1 MSGNPIVDDL
11 TTLAMLKTVPYPQQ
25 QADALTVD
33 DISFSYPNGH
43 RVFSSFSLNAKPGEF
58 VAILGPSGCGKTTL
72 LNLLSGFVQPQS
84 GLITINQTAVRP
96 ERSELG
102 YVFQAPQL
110 FPWLSA
116 LENVRFGLRMSAQTN
131 EAQQRAQALQ
141 YLRLVGLESAAH
153 RLPHQL
159 SGGMQQRV
167 SLARTLALEPSV
179 LLMDEPFAAL
189 DAISRNSMNEETLRL
204 WAELGQTVLFI
215 THDIDEAVFLADR
228 VIVLNIAPG
237 GIHSELDIHL
247 PRPRSNLK
255 TRRLPAFLDYRNEL
269 MECISQVMD
278 ASQATAYL
286 TPQLELTA

>member
-1 MSGNPIVDDL
+1 MSGIPIVNDL
-11 TTLAMLKTVPYPQQ
+11 TILAMLETIPSAQP

-43 RVFSSFSLNAKPGEF
+43 RVFSSFSLSARPGEF

-72 LNLLSGFVQPQS
+72 LNLLSGFQQPQS
-84 GLITINQTAVRP
+84 GHISINQTAVRP

-116 LENVRFGLRMSAQTN
+116 LENVRFGLRMAAQTS
-131 EAQQRAQALQ
+131 ESQQRAQALQ
-141 YLRLVGLESAAH
+141 YLRLVGLENAAH

-167 SLARTLALEPSV
+167 SLARTLALEPGV

-189 DAISRNSMNEETLRL
+189 DAISRHSMNEETLRI

-237 GIHSELDIHL
+237 GIHSELKINL

-269 MECISQVMD
+269 MERISQVMEV
-278 ASQATAYL
+278 SHATAYP
-286 TPQLELTA
+286 TRQLELTA

>member
-1 MSGNPIVDDL
+1 MPESL
-11 TTLAMLKTVPYPQQ
+11 PYAPQ

-33 DISFSYPNGH
+33 DINFSYPNGH
-43 RVFSSFSLNAKPGEF
+43 RVFSAFSLNAKPGEF

-72 LNLLSGFVQPQS
+72 LNLLSGFQQPQS
-84 GLITINQTAVRP
+84 GQITINQTAVRP

-116 LENVRFGLRMSAQTN
+116 LENVRFGLRMTAQLS

-141 YLRLVGLESAAH
+141 YLRLVGLENAAH

-167 SLARTLALEPSV
+167 SLARTLALEPGV

-189 DAISRNSMNEETLRL
+189 DAISRNSMNEETLRI

-237 GIHSELDIHL
+237 GIHSELNIHL

-269 MECISQVMD
+269 MERISHVMEVSE
-278 ASQATAYL
+278 AVANPTRQ
-286 TPQLELTA
+286 PELTA

>member
-1 MSGNPIVDDL
+1 MLGIPIVNDL
-11 TTLAMLKTVPYPQQ
+11 TTLAMLKTIPYAMQ

-43 RVFSSFSLNAKPGEF
+43 PVFSSFSLSARPAEF

-84 GLITINQTAVRP
+84 GQITINQTAVRP

-116 LENVRFGLRMSAQTN
+116 LENVRFGLRMNAQTS
-131 EAQQRAQALQ
+131 EAQQRAHALQ
-141 YLRLVGLESAAH
+141 YLRLVGLEHAAQ

-189 DAISRNSMNEETLRL
+189 DAISRNSMNEEILRI
-204 WAELGQTVLFI
+204 WAELRQTVLFI

-237 GIHSELDIHL
+237 GIHSELKINL
-247 PRPRSNLK
+247 PRPRSNVK

-269 MECISQVMD
+269 MERISQVMD
-278 ASQATAYL
+278 ASLATAYPA
-286 TPQLELTA
+286 PQLELTA

>member
-1 MSGNPIVDDL
+1 MSGLSIVNDL
-11 TTLAMLKTVPYPQQ
+11 TALAMPLTPFVSPPG
-25 QADALTVD
+25 ANALNVDA
-33 DISFSYPNGH
+33 ISFGYANGH
-43 RVFSSFSLNAKPGEF
+43 TVFEQFSLRARPGEF

-72 LNLLSGFVQPQS
+72 LNLLAGFQAPS
-84 GLITINQTAVRP
+84 AGRILINEQAVRP
-96 ERSELG
+96 ELPELG

-116 LENVRFGLRMSAQTN
+116 LENVRFGLRMAGQGSDA
-131 EAQQRAQALQ
+131 EQREKALG
-141 YLRLVGLESAAH
+141 YLRLVGLEHAAQ
-153 RLPHQL
+153 RLAHQL

-167 SLARTLALEPSV
+167 SLARTLALEPGV

-228 VIVLNIAPG
+228 VVVLNIAPG
-237 GIHSELDIHL
+237 GIHSELAIDL
-247 PRPRSNLK
+247 PRPRSNRV

-269 MECISQVMD
+269 MERISQVM
-278 ASQATAYL
+278 AQSPLAIPVRPLPETLA
-286 TPQLELTA
+286 

>member
-1 MSGNPIVDDL
+1 MSGVPIVNDL
-11 TTLAMLKTVPYPQQ
+11 TTLAMPKTNSYTQQ
-25 QADALTVD
+25 QADALTVH
-33 DISFSYPNGH
+33 DIGFSYPNGH
-43 RVFSSFSLNAKPGEF
+43 RVFSSFSLNARPGEF

-84 GLITINQTAVRP
+84 GRISINQSAVRP
-96 ERSELG
+96 ERPELG

-116 LENVRFGLRMSAQTN
+116 LENVRFGLRMSAQLS
-131 EAQQRAQALQ
+131 EAQQRAHALQ
-141 YLRLVGLESAAH
+141 YLRLVGLESAAQ

-189 DAISRNSMNEETLRL
+189 DAISRNSMNEETLRI

-237 GIHSELDIHL
+237 GIHSELNIHL

-269 MECISQVMD
+269 MERISQVMEVSG
-278 ASQATAYL
+278 AAAYTTL
-286 TPQLELTA
+286 QPELTA

>member
-1 MSGNPIVDDL
+1 MSSNSIVNDL
-11 TTLAMLKTVPYPQQ
+11 TTLAMPKTTAFA
-25 QADALTVD
+25 ADALTVD
-33 DISFSYPNGH
+33 AISFSYPNGH
-43 RVFSSFSLNAKPGEF
+43 RVFSSFSLSAKPGEF

-72 LNLLSGFVQPQS
+72 LNLLSGFQQPQD
-84 GLITINQTAVRP
+84 GQIRINQAAVRP
-96 ERSELG
+96 ELAELG
-102 YVFQAPQL
+102 YVFQSAQL

-116 LENVRFGLRMSAQTN
+116 LENVRFGLRMNATTR
-131 EAQQRAQALQ
+131 EAQQREHALK
-141 YLRLVGLESAAH
+141 YLRLVGLEQAAE

-189 DAISRNSMNEETLRL
+189 DAISRNSMNEETLRI

-237 GIHSELDIHL
+237 GIHSELNIDL
-247 PRPRSNLK
+247 PRPRSNLH

-269 MECISQVMD
+269 MERIAQVMD
-278 ASQATAYL
+278 MPS
-286 TPQLELTA
+286 TPTRQPELTA

>member
-1 MSGNPIVDDL
+1 MFK
-11 TTLAMLKTVPYPQQ
+11 TLPYAQQ

-43 RVFSSFSLNAKPGEF
+43 RVFSSFSLNARPGEF

-84 GLITINQTAVRP
+84 GQISINQTAVRP

-116 LENVRFGLRMSAQTN
+116 LENVRFGLRMAARIN
-131 EAQQRAQALQ
+131 ESQQRSQALQ
-141 YLRLVGLESAAH
+141 YLRLVGLENAAH
-153 RLPHQL
+153 RLPRQL

-189 DAISRNSMNEETLRL
+189 DAISRNSMNEETLRI

-237 GIHSELDIHL
+237 GIHSELNIHL

-269 MECISQVMD
+269 MERISQVMEVPA
-278 ASQATAYL
+278 ASAYP
-286 TPQLELTA
+286 TRQPELTA

>member
-1 MSGNPIVDDL
+1 MPLTPFVSPPGANALNVD
-11 TTLAMLKTVPYPQQ
+11 A
-25 QADALTVD
+25 
-33 DISFSYPNGH
+33 ISFGYANGH
-43 RVFSSFSLNAKPGEF
+43 TVFEQFSLRARPGEF

-72 LNLLSGFVQPQS
+72 LNLLAGFQAPS
-84 GLITINQTAVRP
+84 AGRILINEQAVRP
-96 ERSELG
+96 ELPELG

-116 LENVRFGLRMSAQTN
+116 LENVRFGLRMAGQGSDA
-131 EAQQRAQALQ
+131 EQREKALG
-141 YLRLVGLESAAH
+141 YLRLVGLEHAAQ
-153 RLPHQL
+153 RLAHQL

-167 SLARTLALEPSV
+167 SLARTLALEPGV

-228 VIVLNIAPG
+228 VVVLNIAPG
-237 GIHSELDIHL
+237 GIHSELAIDL
-247 PRPRSNLK
+247 PRPRSNRV

-269 MECISQVMD
+269 MERISQVM
-278 ASQATAYL
+278 AQSPLAIPVRPL
-286 TPQLELTA
+286 PETPA